1 MKLVMIESYE
11 LCKKK
16 IKCILNTIYLLKY
29 SETCCIIYFNIVR
42 GGEKMKA
49 IITVVGHDKVGI
61 IAGVSGI
68 LAEANVNILD
78 INQTVLQ
85 EYFTMMMLVDM
96 SDMKISLGGLN
107 EILKNK
113 GDELGMSIRVQHEDI
128 FKSMHQI

>member
-1 MKLVMIESYE
+1 
-11 LCKKK
+11 
-16 IKCILNTIYLLKY
+16 
-29 SETCCIIYFNIVR
+29 
-42 GGEKMKA
+42 MKA

-96 SDMKISLGGLN
+96 SDMKISLGELN
-107 EILKNK
+107 ETLKNK